1 MAKKRKLLSGGQKAR
16 LATAIRQN
24 RRDTVYKMLSKK
36 HDGSVPCFVC
46 GRHVPERYATLEH
59 IEPISLGGTDD
70 MDNLAISHNTC
81 NVKRGNTL
89 APIEVRG
96 ELN

>member
-1 MAKKRKLLSGGQKAR
+1 MVKKRKLLSGGQKAR

-81 NVKRGNTL
+81 NVRRGNDV
-89 APIEVRG
+89 APIGVVG

>member
-24 RRDTVYKMLSKK
+24 RRDTVYKMLAKK

-46 GRHVPERYATLEH
+46 GRHVQARHATLEH
-59 IEPISLGGTDD
+59 ILPVSLGGTDD
-70 MDNLAISHNTC
+70 MSNLAISHNMC
-81 NVKRGNTL
+81 NLRRG
-89 APIEVRG
+89 APTQEDRMG

>member
-1 MAKKRKLLSGGQKAR
+1 MSKKRSLLSGGQKAR

-46 GRHVPERYATLEH
+46 GRHVKEKSATLEH
-59 IEPISLGGTDD
+59 IIPISLGGTDD
-70 MDNLAISHNTC
+70 MDNLAISHNMC
-81 NVKRGNTL
+81 NMRRGNGVVPL
-89 APIEVRG
+89 CVSG